1 LDGSSVLFIRN
12 GTLVTPRVIMPN
24 GAVLVADGRIAWVGP
39 TDQAPALPPQSQEL
53 DAGGGYVAP
62 GFVDIHLHG
71 GGGADFMDATP
82 DAFRKIAQCHA
93 SGGTT
98 SFVGSTVTTPWER
111 MLDVVDAAAQVT
123 NKETGGAELVGFHI
137 EGPFLAPD
145 QIGAHDPN
153 ARRDPQDMPYD
164 ELLERGAG
172 VKRITVAPELPG
184 ALELIQAAARRGWH
198 IAMGHSNAV
207 GHTVV
212 KAMGA
217 GCRHVTHLFSC
228 TSGMLNVRGKKSLG
242 INEYALIY
250 DDLTAELIA
259 DGHHLSG
266 EMAALV
272 IRRKGVT
279 NCCLVT
285 DGMRAVGMPPG
296 IYNLGD
302 LTVLVEDGVAKLPD
316 RTKFAGSVATMSQ
329 LVREVVGHGGLGII
343 EAITTASLTPATLIG
358 IDHRKGSLDV
368 GKDGDLVVLSPD
380 LHVRATVVGGVVVYA
395 GSSS

>member
-1 LDGSSVLFIRN
+1 MDGPSVLFIRN
-12 GTLVTPRVIMPN
+12 GTIVTPRVVRPD
-24 GAVLVADGRIAWVGP
+24 GAVLIADGRIAWVGP
-39 TDQAPALPPQSQEL
+39 AEQAPEL
-53 DAGGGYVAP
+53 SLAAQQIDAEGGYIAP

-82 DAFRKIAQCHA
+82 EAVRTIARCHA

-98 SFVGSTVTTPWER
+98 AFVGSTVTTSWKR
-111 MLDVVDAAAQVT
+111 MMAVVDVAEEMTGQD
-123 NKETGGAELVGFHI
+123 TGGAELVGFHI

-145 QIGAHDPN
+145 QIGAHDPEL
-153 ARRDPQDMPYD
+153 RRDPQDVPYE
-164 ELLERGAG
+164 ELLERGSG

-207 GHTVV
+207 GDTVL

-228 TSGMLNVRGKKSLG
+228 TSVLLNIRGKKSLG

-259 DGHHLSG
+259 DGHHLTG
-266 EMAALV
+266 ELAALV

-279 NCCLVT
+279 GCCLVT

-302 LTVLVEDGVAKLPD
+302 LTVLVEEGVAKLPD
-316 RTKFAGSVATMSQ
+316 RSKFAGSVATMAQ
-329 LVREVVGHGGLGII
+329 LVRQVVNHGGLGIC
-343 EAITTASLTPATLIG
+343 EAITVASLMPATLIG

-368 GKDGDLVVLSPD
+368 GKDGDIVVLSSD
-380 LHVRATVVGGVVVYA
+380 LQVRYTIAKGRMVYSA
-395 GSSS
+395 SSS

>member
-1 LDGSSVLFIRN
+1 MDGPSILFIRN
-12 GTLVTPRVIMPN
+12 GKLVTPRVLRPG
-24 GAVLVADGRIAWVGP
+24 GAVLIVDGRIAWVGP
-39 TDQAPALPPQSQEL
+39 AEQAPELPQTAQRI
-53 DAGGGYVAP
+53 DAGGGYIVP

-82 DAFRKIAQCHA
+82 EAIRTIAKCHA

-98 SFVGSTVTTPWER
+98 SFVGSTVTTSWER
-111 MLDVVDAAAQVT
+111 MMAVVDAAEEMT
-123 NKETGGAELVGFHI
+123 GKDTGGAELVGFHI

-145 QIGAHDPN
+145 QIGAHDPDL
-153 ARRDPQDMPYD
+153 RRDPQDVPYE
-164 ELLERGAG
+164 ELLERGSG

-184 ALELIQAAARRGWH
+184 AMELIQAAARRGWH
-198 IAMGHSNAV
+198 IAMGHSSAV
-207 GHTVV
+207 GDTVL

-228 TSGMLNVRGKKSLG
+228 TSGLLNIRGKKSLG
-242 INEYALIY
+242 INEYALVY

-272 IRRKGVT
+272 IRCKGVT
-279 NCCLVT
+279 GCCLVT

-316 RTKFAGSVATMSQ
+316 RTKFAGSVATTSQ
-329 LVREVVGHGGLGII
+329 LVREVVHHGGLGIC
-343 EAITTASLTPATLIG
+343 EAITVASLTPATLIG

-368 GKDGDLVVLSPD
+368 GKDGDVVVLSSD
-380 LHVRATVVGGVVVYA
+380 LQVLHTVVGGRPVYSA
-395 GSSS
+395 SSS